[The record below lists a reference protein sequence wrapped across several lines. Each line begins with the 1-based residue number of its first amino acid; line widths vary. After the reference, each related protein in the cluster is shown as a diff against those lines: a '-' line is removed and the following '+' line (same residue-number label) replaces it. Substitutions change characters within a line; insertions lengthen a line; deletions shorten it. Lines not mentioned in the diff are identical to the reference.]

1 MINHSLRPAEIDD
14 FDFRVKIGGSTCKQ
28 PYSCSIFNISAMS
41 FGALSA
47 NAVRALNKGA

>member
-1 MINHSLRPAEIDD
+1 
-14 FDFRVKIGGSTCKQ
+14 VKIGRSTCKQ

-47 NAVRALNKGA
+47 NAVRALNKGANGTPLGAQYAHRT